1 MSYDPKVGK
10 WSELSIAIFVKN
22 VVDPLGITFF
32 IEGVSKE
39 IESAFTTDSAVLRI
53 TGPSFWEGSGESVYK
68 FEVLVLFTDFH
79 GKNDSGWDLST
90 RAGVMAQALST
101 VIPVYR
107 HGDEDPAS
115 LVGCLQR
122 DRDSREFVK
131 TVQYGIIQKDAN
143 VKQTGVLAKYELCL

>member
-1 MSYDPKVGK
+1 MSYDPKIGK
-10 WSELSIAIFVKN
+10 WAEQSISTFVKN

-39 IESAFTTDSAVLRI
+39 IESAFKTDSAVLRMI
-53 TGPSFWEGSGESVYK
+53 GPSYYDSPGSDLYK
-68 FEVLVLFTDFH
+68 FEVLVLFTDFR
-79 GKNDSGWDLST
+79 GTNDSGWDLST
-90 RAGVMAQALST
+90 RAGVVAQALST

-115 LVGCLQR
+115 LVGCLQK